1 MIFSCVTFFF
11 KGSSSSIQVA
21 ERFAK
26 GIKRVNPDAEI
37 VQIPVADGGEGTVDA
52 VVAGGNGIFRDVE
65 ATGPLGDRISARYG
79 ILDGTRAVIEMAA
92 ASGLP
97 LVPKDKRNPLF
108 TTTRGTGELIRDALD
123 QGCREFLIG
132 IGGSATNDAG
142 AGLAQALGYSFL
154 DRNGNELG
162 YGGGALSSL
171 SRIDTA
177 GVDERIEESSF
188 AVACDVK
195 NPLYGEEG
203 AAHVYGAQKGAT
215 AEIIEI
221 LDENLQHFARIIEQQ
236 LGQDVSQI
244 PGAGAAG
251 GLGAGLVAFCQARLK
266 SGINAILDIVR
277 FDEQVAS
284 ADLIITG
291 EGAMDKSSVYGKVP
305 VGVAARVNGG
315 HVPVLAIVGTI
326 GSGASIVYRHGIDAI
341 MSTMDRAMPLEEAMA
356 NSGEMLE
363 DAAERAMR
371 LIEIGMRLSGK

>member
-1 MIFSCVTFFF
+1 MKIVIAPDSF
-11 KGSSSSIQVA
+11 KGSSSAIQVA
-21 ERFAK
+21 ERIAK
-26 GIKRVNPDAEI
+26 GIRKVSPDAEI
-37 VQIPVADGGEGTVDA
+37 VKIPVADGGEGTVEA

-65 ATGPLGDRISARYG
+65 VTGPLGDRITARYG

-97 LVPKDKRNPLF
+97 LVPKEKRNPLN

-142 AGLAQALGYSFL
+142 VGLAQALGYSFL
-154 DRNGNELG
+154 DRNGSEIG

-177 GVDERIEESSF
+177 GADKRIEKSSF

-203 AAHVYGAQKGAT
+203 AAHVYGPQKGAT
-215 AEIIEI
+215 AEIIKI
-221 LDENLQHFARIIEQQ
+221 LDQNMRHFARIIEQQ

-251 GLGAGLVAFCQARLK
+251 GLGAGLVAFCQALLK

-277 FDEQVAS
+277 FDEQAAS

-291 EGAMDKSSVYGKVP
+291 EGAMDKSSIYGKVP
-305 VGVAARVNGG
+305 VGVAARVDGR
-315 HVPVLAIVGTI
+315 HIPVLAIVGNI

-341 MSTMDRAMPLEEAMA
+341 MSTMDKAMPLEEAMA

-363 DAAERAMR
+363 NAAERAMR
-371 LIEIGMRLSGK
+371 LVEIGKRLSGK